1 MDAKDIIRQKQSIG
15 YYTQIQ
21 QTTPE
26 QNFKINYS
34 YGNNFPISPSVSSWY
49 YFSNNNNR
57 DISGNINI
65 PNDISS
71 NRIFNGLL
79 QVGTNFNTANPYL
92 GNN

>member
-15 YYTQIQ
+15 FYTQTI

-26 QNFKINYS
+26 ENLKINYS
-34 YGNNFPISPSVSSWY
+34 YGNNFPIRPSVSTWY
-49 YFSNNNNR
+49 YFSNNNNQ

-65 PNDISS
+65 PNDNSA
-71 NRIFNGLL
+71 NRLFNGVL
-79 QVGTNFNTANPYL
+79 QNGTNFNTPNPYL